1 MFSYLKMKT
10 VLAKLL
16 VSTEVGIESEENR
29 RVKNVKVIIDVI
41 FTKKSLWL
49 FAHKAVLAS

>member
-1 MFSYLKMKT
+1 MKT